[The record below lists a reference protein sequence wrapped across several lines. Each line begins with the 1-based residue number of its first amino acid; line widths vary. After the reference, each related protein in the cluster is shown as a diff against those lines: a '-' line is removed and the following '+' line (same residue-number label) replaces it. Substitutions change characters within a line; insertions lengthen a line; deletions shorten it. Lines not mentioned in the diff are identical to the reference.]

1 MFSRPSGTQLYF
13 PLIPSD
19 LSLGYCHLVP
29 TGLFNQM
36 LTIDY
41 CLLWLELVDDMKT
54 QEAWNNLRA

>member
-1 MFSRPSGTQLYF
+1 
-13 PLIPSD
+13 
-19 LSLGYCHLVP
+19 
-29 TGLFNQM
+29 M